1 VKTRA
6 VALLMALVSVLILS
20 ACQTMEVATDAA
32 LEVGKAGNLLTDAQ
46 AVSIRK
52 GAGALSRSFEDFT
65 PEQEYYLGRSVS
77 AVILSKY
84 KPFVD
89 ERTNRYINTLG
100 QALSQVSDLPEVF
113 NGYHFL
119 VLDSEDIN
127 AFAAPGGLIFVT
139 RGLLRCCKTEDAAAA
154 VLAHEIGH
162 AQLRH
167 GLQAIKAARVTD
179 AVTIIAMEGAK
190 TFGSKDLA
198 KLTETFEGSISDIA
212 ATLINSG
219 YSRTLEFEADRA
231 AITILKRLGYDPN
244 GLPDMLGVMR
254 KNLKPGSL
262 DFAKTHPS
270 PEDRIAEIGKFG
282 GDFLRITPPTER
294 RDRFQEVLHRI

>member
-1 VKTRA
+1 MAIVG
-6 VALLMALVSVLILS
+6 ALVLS
-20 ACQTMEVATDAA
+20 ACQTMEGATDVA
-32 LEVGKAGNLLTDAQ
+32 LEVGKAGNLLTDVQ
-46 AVSIRK
+46 VESIRK
-52 GAGALSRSFEDFT
+52 GAGALSRSFEGFT

-77 AVILSKY
+77 VVILSKY

-89 ERTNRYINTLG
+89 ERTNRYVNTLG

-167 GLQAIKAARVTD
+167 GLQAIKAARITD
-179 AVTIIAMEGAK
+179 ALTIIALEGAK

-198 KLTETFEGSISDIA
+198 RLTETFEGSISDIA
-212 ATLINSG
+212 STLINSG

-231 AITILKRLGYDPN
+231 AVTILKRLGYDPN
-244 GLPDMLGVMR
+244 GLLDMLGVMR
-254 KNLKPGSL
+254 QNLKPGSP
-262 DFAKTHPS
+262 DFARTHPA
-270 PEDRIAEIGKFG
+270 PEDRIAEIGKFHG
-282 GDFLRITPPTER
+282 GFPRAKYPPER
-294 RDRFQEVLHRI
+294 QDRFQVALRRI

>member
-6 VALLMALVSVLILS
+6 VAFLMGIVGVLVLS

-32 LEVGKAGNLLTDAQ
+32 LEVGKAGNMLTDAQ
-46 AVSIRK
+46 AESIRK
-52 GAGALSRSFEDFT
+52 GAGALSRSFEEFT

-84 KPFVD
+84 KPFAD

-139 RGLLRCCKTEDAAAA
+139 RGLLRCCKTEDAVAA

-167 GLQAIKAARVTD
+167 GLQAIKAARITD

-212 ATLINSG
+212 STLINSG

-231 AITILKRLGYDPN
+231 AVTILKRLGYDPN
-244 GLPDMLGVMR
+244 GLMDMLGVMR
-254 KNLKPGSL
+254 KNLKPGGL
-262 DFAKTHPS
+262 DFARTHPS

-282 GDFLRITPPTER
+282 GDFPRVTAPIER
-294 RDRFQEVLHRI
+294 RDRFQEVISRI